1 MPVSDELSLD
11 DCDCE
16 DGYED
21 VNDDV
26 MVDEDDYDYYGDFHY
41 ADINSTQLRRN
52 PSNKL
57 TQQRASIRRN
67 YSKEAL
73 VDLPLQH
80 VSSTKRMEDLDEE
93 EYGYSTTDNV
103 YKAIK
108 KKEMNFKDVFVDAQK
123 FVTYQEND
131 YSPMVNQYFFSPTGV
146 YAYSLW

>member
-1 MPVSDELSLD
+1 MPESDKLSLHD
-11 DCDCE
+11 SDCE

-41 ADINSTQLRRN
+41 AEIHSTQLQRN

-67 YSKEAL
+67 YIKEAL

-80 VSSTKRMEDLDEE
+80 VSTTKRMEYLDEE
-93 EYGYSTTDNV
+93 EYGYSTTDTLYN
-103 YKAIK
+103 AIK
-108 KKEMNFKDVFVDAQK
+108 KKEDVFVYAQK

-131 YSPMVNQYFFSPTGV
+131 YSPFLLPY
-146 YAYSLW
+146 W